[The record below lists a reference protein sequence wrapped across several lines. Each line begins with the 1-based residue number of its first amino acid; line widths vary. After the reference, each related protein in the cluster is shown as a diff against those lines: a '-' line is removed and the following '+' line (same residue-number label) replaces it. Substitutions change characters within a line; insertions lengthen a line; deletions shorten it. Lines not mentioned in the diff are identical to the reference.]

1 MQKSKKN
8 YMCKRDYSWNP
19 ATCTCEKD
27 EYFAITIDSPVIT
40 CDEIVNAG
48 DSGSTDVPTNVT
60 SNVVKSFHNKKV
72 VIKLLFEIAVIF
84 YHYEKNTSKLKNKN
98 IAVIAI

>member
-1 MQKSKKN
+1 
-8 YMCKRDYSWNP
+8 MCKRNYSCNP

-27 EYFAITIDSPVIT
+27 EYFAITIDGPVIT
-40 CDEIVNAG
+40 CDETVNAG
-48 DSGSTDVPTNVT
+48 DSGSTDVPINVT

-72 VIKLLFEIAVIF
+72 VIILLFEIAVIL

-98 IAVIAI
+98 IAVIAT